1 MLDMNLIMA
10 AILAA
15 STMASV
21 AAVYVAQ
28 WHGSAMHRAGEAPT
42 HLFTT
47 KKAKP

>member
-1 MLDMNLIMA
+1 MADLSMIMA

-15 STMASV
+15 SSIASA
-21 AAVYVAQ
+21 AAVYVAH
-28 WHGSAMHRAGEAPT
+28 WHGSALHRAGEAPT